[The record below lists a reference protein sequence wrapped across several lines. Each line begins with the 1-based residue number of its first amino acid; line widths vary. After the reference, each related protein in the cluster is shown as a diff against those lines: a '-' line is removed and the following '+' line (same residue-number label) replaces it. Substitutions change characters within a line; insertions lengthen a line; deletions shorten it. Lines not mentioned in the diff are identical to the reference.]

1 MANLSV
7 RAFEE
12 AQRRKMYP
20 QRNGPIGVACIQR
33 DILLAIKELSI
44 ASEYLW
50 QKEKNATDAH
60 EIPHQT
66 PNILLHNNFNLHL
79 IKSALHIAT
88 VSGSL
93 GVDIVSSIKHEIERM
108 ELAVV
113 V

>member
-20 QRNGPIGVACIQR
+20 DRNGALGVSCIQR

-50 QKEKNATDAH
+50 QREKNAANTHD
-60 EIPHQT
+60 IPHQT
-66 PNILLHNNFNLHL
+66 PNVLLHNNFNLHL
-79 IKSALHIAT
+79 IKSALYIAT
-88 VSGSL
+88 ISGSL
-93 GVDIVSSIKHEIERM
+93 GVDIVSSIKHEIERL
-108 ELAVV
+108 ELAIVV
-113 V
+113 